1 MDIVMFE
8 QMLLTVVTK
17 VKTEPE
23 LRDKALQ
30 LRGTEMF
37 SNITDEEFEKAFENA
52 ADTLNVFIGKSYSIE
67 EFGHKK
73 WFRKFYKDLSHTRWE
88 RYKDYLQVIKGF
100 GNDVITNMENNL
112 FEITDLLGDPNGK
125 NFSRKGLIVGDV
137 QSGKT
142 ANYVGLMNL
151 ATDVGY
157 NIMIV
162 LTGTTN
168 TLREQT
174 QIRIEEGIGISNLS
188 DGVKKIQNAD
198 YKQFKGKDPI
208 FLTSRNDD
216 FSKSRAGTYGASLGS
231 NAVPIVI
238 VTKKNVNALK
248 NIFGW
253 LEKYSKGKNDNMID
267 SSLLLIDDEADFA
280 SVNTGG
286 DESPTAINRSIRNI
300 LALFTKSSYIGFT
313 ATPYANVFIN
323 PETEETME
331 NQDIFPKD
339 YIYVLG
345 ESEKYIGIQSVF
357 SDDKDVATNDFMVI
371 PINDSEVETYLP
383 LKHKK
388 MDTFTTMP
396 PSMKEAINL
405 FLIAN
410 TIRDMRNHIKTHRS
424 MLINASRFIHMH
436 EQIKSV
442 VSEYLSTMQK
452 VIRLNGRLSVSEAL
466 KIPEIALL
474 KENFEKEY
482 ASLEDGFTF
491 AEILPNMNDS
501 IYDIHA
507 EIVNAE
513 KENKGVNYQ
522 ATEEKGEYERVII
535 IGGFALSRGL
545 TLEGLMISYY
555 WRNSIMYD
563 SLLQMGRWFGYRPKY
578 RDLCRIFMSRDVISD
593 YQFIATATE
602 ELKNDLARNSNR
614 GLTPKQFGIRVRT
627 GQAGLIITARN
638 KMKTGESITARASF
652 SKDII
657 ETTSFSVTDQTTN
670 DKNTSLIQALVD
682 DNSEQLVTDESGK
695 RKVYGL
701 KDISKNK
708 IIDFL
713 NGFVSIPGSRFDGGL
728 IVDWLNE
735 NDDSKLENWDV
746 FFLNGEA
753 NTRYDYGHDVSGD
766 ASERLVFV
774 PTKPAVEG
782 AVKNNR
788 SRLGSPGDGRYGLNQ
803 EQKEIEKEIKA
814 EFYQKKNFPQKEY
827 FRAEFN
833 RKPVILI
840 YSVIPKFNSE
850 DVIDKS
856 LIEAVNNTN
865 PIPLLSVEIPELDEK
880 TTKYVNYTV
889 NKIYQNDDV
898 EVERDEE

>member
-1 MDIVMFE
+1 MDNIVFE
-8 QMLLTVVTK
+8 QLLLTLMK
-17 VKTEPE
+17 DVKTEPE
-23 LRDKALQ
+23 LRDIALQ
-30 LRGTEMF
+30 LRGTPMF
-37 SNITDEEFEKAFENA
+37 SNITDEEFEKAFEHA

-67 EFGHKK
+67 EFDHKK
-73 WFRKFYKDLSHTRWE
+73 WFRNFYKNLSHTRWD
-88 RYKDYLQVIKGF
+88 RYRDYLRVIKGF
-100 GNDVITNMENNL
+100 ASNVITRMEENL
-112 FEITDLLGDPNGK
+112 FDITDLLGNPKGD

-157 NIMIV
+157 NIIIV

-174 QIRIEEGIGISNLS
+174 QIRIEEGLGKSSLS
-188 DGVKKIQNAD
+188 EGVKRIQNAD
-198 YKQFKGKDPI
+198 YKSFIGKDPI
-208 FLTSRNDD
+208 YLTSRNDD

-231 NAVPIVI
+231 NAVPIII

-280 SVNTGG
+280 SVNTG
-286 DESPTAINRSIRNI
+286 DDTSPTAINRSIRNI

-323 PETEETME
+323 PETEEDME

-357 SDDKDVATNDFMVI
+357 SDDEKVGVNNFMLV

-388 MDTFTTMP
+388 KDTFTTLP
-396 PSMKEAINL
+396 PSMKEAVNL

-410 TIRDMRNHIKTHRS
+410 TIRDMRKHTKSHRS

-436 EQIKSV
+436 EQIQSV
-442 VSEYLSTMQK
+442 VAEYLSTMQK
-452 VIRLNGRLSVSEAL
+452 VIRINGRLSAAEAL
-466 KIPEIALL
+466 KIPEIASL
-474 KENFEKEY
+474 KESFEKAY
-482 ASLEDGFTF
+482 AHLKDGYSFD
-491 AEILPNMNDS
+491 EILPNMNES
-501 IYDIHA
+501 IYAVHA

-555 WRNSIMYD
+555 WRNSVMYD
-563 SLLQMGRWFGYRPKY
+563 SLLQMGRWFGYRPGY
-578 RDLCRIFMSRDVISD
+578 QDLCRIFMSRDVISD
-593 YQFIATATE
+593 YKFIATATA
-602 ELKNDLARNSNR
+602 ELKSDLARNSHK

-638 KMKTGESITARASF
+638 KMKTGETITARATF

-657 ETTSFSVTDQTTN
+657 ETTSFSVTNKEAN
-670 DKNTSLIQALVD
+670 DKNTSLIKSIVHE
-682 DNSEQLVTDESGK
+682 NSEQLVIDDSGK
-695 RKVYGL
+695 HSVYEL
-701 KDISKNK
+701 KDIPKTK
-708 IIDFL
+708 IIKFL
-713 NGFVSIPGSRFDGGL
+713 DNFVSIPGSRFDGGL

-735 NDDSKLENWDV
+735 NDDSKLDNWDV
-746 FFLNGEA
+746 FFLNGDS
-753 NTRYDYGHDVSGD
+753 NVRYHYGHDISGN

-774 PTKPAVEG
+774 PTKPIVEG
-782 AVKNNR
+782 AVKNNKA
-788 SRLGSPGDGRYGLNQ
+788 RLASPRDGRYGMNQ
-803 EQKEIEKEIKA
+803 VQRELEKEIKE
-814 EFYQKKNFPQKEY
+814 EFYKDKTFPQKEY

-898 EVERDEE
+898 EVECDEE